1 MSLSNYVKTVLADL
15 VDHPGE
21 LKITEVTGEKTVI
34 FELRC
39 HQEDIGKVIG
49 KNGKTI
55 SAVRTLAGQVA
66 SRQGIRVLIEVVE

>member
-1 MSLSNYVKTVLADL
+1 MSLQNYVKTVLADL

-21 LKITEVTGEKTVI
+21 LKMTEVTGEKTVI

-39 HQEDIGKVIG
+39 HQEDIGKLIG

-66 SRQGIRVLIEVVE
+66 ARQGIRVLVEVVE